1 LVDPELMPD
10 TVQLNV
16 TVAELADISAPTVC
30 RTAIRSENITAR
42 LTGDIAHAQSEHGGQ
57 IELSPGAFVIDQP
70 LGAFD
75 NNGGGI
81 DIGGTTSTT
90 LTYTGT
96 APGWMLKVECSTGGA
111 GFKPRAKIHDL
122 VIINQNPNAAGCF
135 LLEDTQGNKL
145 RDLNVRDFPVG
156 VRIWNAQSWSEL
168 NDIQDCGFTCDT
180 AIDFRPGDVEG
191 LGGTQSFARTYI
203 CNLILSGGKP
213 GQALINLDGGLY
225 EGVIEHVG
233 GNLTS
238 GGVEVLRINSGN
250 YGGTLLSGRW
260 GFETTDGGGG
270 GSCLFRKMTDMTGT
284 MPVFDGHA
292 RASAGNFVYYQD
304 APFLWSPRLIDT
316 SLALMHLPSVPSA
329 EAGRAKVYGKNHATT
344 PGAFEKRSNNVEAKL

>member
-1 LVDPELMPD
+1 MPD
-10 TVQLNV
+10 TVHLDV
-16 TVAELADISAPTVC
+16 TVAELADRPIARAVTVQ
-30 RTAIRSENITAR
+30 SENITTQLLTEVNR
-42 LTGDIAHAQSEHGGQ
+42 LRTDPCYGGDLTFPSGD
-57 IELSPGAFVIDQP
+57 FVIDQP
-70 LGAFD
+70 LGTLD
-75 NNGGGI
+75 NNKGGI
-81 DIGGTTSTT
+81 DIGGKATR
-90 LTYTGT
+90 LTYAGT
-96 APGWMLKVECSTGGA
+96 APGWMLEVECSTGGS
-111 GFKPRAKIHDL
+111 GYKPRAKVHDL
-122 VIINQNPNAAGCF
+122 TVFNTNPNAAGCL
-135 LLEDTQGNKL
+135 LLEDTQGNKV
-145 RDLNVRDFPVG
+145 RDCNIRDFPVG

-203 CNLILSGGKP
+203 CNLILSGGQP
-213 GQALINLDGGLY
+213 GQALINLDGGFY
-225 EGVIEHVG
+225 ECVIEHVG

-329 EAGRAKVYGKNHATT
+329 EANRAKVYGKNHATT